1 MWIAVLMAL
10 AAYAATQQK
19 APQTKVAKKPGNK
32 EPTLRQRTFTNNTG
46 LGYVPD
52 PVVQRPK
59 LHAGNGLG
67 SKAKQL
73 EHQREVRDVIEIKS
87 AMGF

>member
-1 MWIAVLMAL
+1 MWIAVLMAV
-10 AAYAATQQK
+10 AAYAATQHK
-19 APQTKVAKKPGNK
+19 TPQAKVAKTAKNK
-32 EPTLRQRTFTNNTG
+32 EPTLKQRTFTNNTG
-46 LGYVPD
+46 LGHVPD

-73 EHQREVRDVIEIKS
+73 EHQREVRDVMEIKS